1 MLLCY
6 RQVDN
11 MKKRAV
17 KTSVNYDEF
26 KSKVLSASMKPL
38 DRKEIESLKDVKKGW
53 IHKGKTNDISIS
65 IDYNKADAANAIP
78 SILSVVETPTI
89 FTSATVKEKSL
100 LEKQA
105 NEKLFKT
112 SISTSM
118 AGGSSSTSKPKNV
131 PEMERDMRRCVS
143 ADTKLR

>member
-1 MLLCY
+1 
-6 RQVDN
+6 

-53 IHKGKTNDISIS
+53 IHKGKTNDVSIS
-65 IDYNKADAANAIP
+65 IDYNKADATSIIP
-78 SILSVVETPTI
+78 ALLPATEVPTI
-89 FTSATVKEKSL
+89 FSTAAVKEKSL

-105 NEKLFKT
+105 NEKLLKT

-118 AGGSSSTSKPKNV
+118 AGGSSTNKPKNV
-131 PEMERDMRRCVS
+131 SEMERDMRRCVS
-143 ADTKLR
+143 VDTKLR